1 MKTNHSVRAVSM
13 AIITLV
19 TVVTFGMP
27 VKALTISNNN
37 LITTMN
43 AQSPIENK
51 KLESSEIAPLE
62 KEQLEIKPA
71 VDFIADEPSSLKIE
85 IDVEE
90 LRQIKIARKRAL
102 ELQRKK
108 EEEERQK
115 ALELQRQQEEEAR
128 RKAEEEAARIEA
140 ERQAELASKSE
151 ANTGVSYD
159 ELVRKLNASLNS
171 TLAGTGETFA
181 KYAIELG
188 IDPYLAVAIVLHET
202 GCKWTC
208 SSLLRECNNVGGM
221 KGSPGCN
228 GGSYKSFSSLDEGIK
243 AFMNNLYNN
252 YYAKGLTT
260 PETIGPKY
268 AASSTWASQIRNY
281 MNELKAN

>member
-1 MKTNHSVRAVSM
+1 MIYSKFDDDF
-13 AIITLV
+13 IIVKESSSANIGLTMLWVLV
-19 TVVTFGMP
+19 TVLTEIIP
-27 VKALTISNNN
+27 VVWRVDGSDFDYKYCIRK
-37 LITTMN
+37 I
-43 AQSPIENK
+43 K
-51 KLESSEIAPLE
+51 E
-62 KEQLEIKPA
+62 KHPT
-71 VDFIADEPSSLKIE
+71 

-102 ELQRKK
+102 ELQRQK